1 MSTKSNNAKNFV
13 KDVGTKKQLFVFI
26 GSDTTDPT
34 SESTKSQIDI
44 WNRSDFSVRV
54 GQNSVIP
61 VVPNV
66 KWIQNNVYYPWSSN
80 TANVD
85 NFYAYNNQS
94 GYVYL
99 CISDNIYN
107 RSDRRGSSL
116 STVRPT
122 HTTGVVT
129 YSDGYTWK
137 VLYKITS
144 SIERFVSA
152 KWIPV
157 VSFDIFDSSSQAT
170 HLEIAQT
177 FCDAGT
183 GITGQCAIYAKKP
196 LSTDDNDGTIEY
208 VIGDLFTIANNI
220 TCSDCHYFMKDNDN
234 FVSIFYESA
243 DTVPTTLLI
252 EDQYT
257 EVGRLVA
264 DQELSSAS
272 PYYHLYNINANDELE
287 EGSIVSAFV
296 DLSVFTDFIVQVA
309 NPEATITSNSGSG
322 GRIRMTTYIDSL
334 GNYVVNG
341 LEILARGS
349 GYKDI
354 TLSFNGDD
362 LGGFIQ
368 PNNLPSAITVNLD
381 TMDGLAFDPITV
393 LNAQHVMIDARLE
406 KQTIDAAGIGIPD
419 VINFFGLVENPV
431 GISGAASV
439 ISGSNLNKKRDVI
452 FRTTT
457 KIQTSS
463 TNDILKPEVG
473 EDYTVVTDKG
483 TITDLS
489 IGGIIN
495 TADEVGLT
503 REVEIKNI
511 IYTSAESIV
520 GKTLSSI
527 SKSGCVVSSILE
539 SPSFIQYTGNILS
552 TTKLSST
559 LNVSDTDSVIIRINM
574 VKGM

>member
-26 GSDTTDPT
+26 GSDTTNPT

-61 VVPNV
+61 VIPNV

-177 FCDAGT
+177 FCVAGT

-252 EDQYT
+252 EDRYT
-257 EVGRLVA
+257 EVGRMVT

-296 DLSVFTDFIVQVA
+296 DLSVFTDLIVQVA

-334 GNYVVNG
+334 GNYVVSG

-354 TLSFNGDD
+354 TLSFGEGD
-362 LGGFIQ
+362 LGESID
-368 PNNLPSAITVNLD
+368 PDTLPPAITINLD

-463 TNDILKPEVG
+463 DNENLKPDIG
-473 EDYTVVTDKG
+473 EDYTVVTGNK

-495 TADEVGLT
+495 TADEVGIT

-511 IYTSAESIV
+511 IYTSAASMV
-520 GKTLSSI
+520 GKTLSGT
-527 SKSGCVVSSILE
+527 KTGTVVSSILE

>member
-334 GNYVVNG
+334 GNYLVNG

>member
-177 FCDAGT
+177 FCVAGT

-334 GNYVVNG
+334 GNYLVNG

-354 TLSFNGDD
+354 TLSFGDDD
-362 LGGFIQ
+362 LGGSIQ

-381 TMDGLAFDPITV
+381 TMDGLAFDPIAV

-527 SKSGCVVSSILE
+527 LKSGCVVSSILE

>member
-252 EDQYT
+252 EDPYT
-257 EVGRLVA
+257 EVGRLVT

-334 GNYVVNG
+334 GNYLVNG

-354 TLSFNGDD
+354 TLSFGDDD
-362 LGGFIQ
+362 LGGSIQ

-381 TMDGLAFDPITV
+381 TMDGLAFDPIAV

>member
-334 GNYVVNG
+334 GNYLVNG

-354 TLSFNGDD
+354 TLSFGDDD
-362 LGGFIQ
+362 LGGSIQ

-381 TMDGLAFDPITV
+381 TMDGLAFDPIAV

-527 SKSGCVVSSILE
+527 LKSGCVVSSILE

>member
-26 GSDTTDPT
+26 GSDTTNPT
-34 SESTKSQIDI
+34 SESTRSQIDI

-334 GNYVVNG
+334 GNYLVNG

-354 TLSFNGDD
+354 TLSFGDDD
-362 LGGFIQ
+362 LGGSIQ

-495 TADEVGLT
+495 TADELGIT